1 MADGSLVTP
10 ADLELEGTGQ
20 DEGPGR
26 GLRELREGLERDAV
40 RKALARNRGNV
51 SQAANDLGVSRPTL
65 YGLMERLGIA
75 REPEGP

>member
-1 MADGSLVTP
+1 M
-10 ADLELEGTGQ
+10 
-20 DEGPGR
+20 
-26 GLRELREGLERDAV
+26 RELREGLEREAV

-75 REPEGP
+75 RESEGP